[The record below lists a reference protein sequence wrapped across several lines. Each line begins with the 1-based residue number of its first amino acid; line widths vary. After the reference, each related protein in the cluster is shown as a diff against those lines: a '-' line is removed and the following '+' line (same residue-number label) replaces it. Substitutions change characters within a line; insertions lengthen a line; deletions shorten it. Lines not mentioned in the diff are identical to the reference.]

1 MSAYEKLQSM
11 LDAAMKQAGEE
22 SSMLL
27 GQSLTVAA
35 SDVLNTDRKSY
46 LGGEDGAI
54 YVVGVESREAYPGR
68 FYLLFALSDAI
79 VMSSILLGIPGPRI
93 QEKRRLSIQEPDD
106 VDAFGE
112 IANQIIGS
120 FNSVFQPNLPDKVH
134 LKLLAPQ
141 KYVPEVD
148 SLTDELPL
156 PDGAYLMYRAP
167 LEISGHEMNRLDI
180 LIPHPLANLFDPQPE
195 EAAPAVEAEAEVKT
209 EAGTGAG
216 PEADSATP
224 SKGETE
230 ATGTEAGK
238 EPLRSILV
246 LGDDDG
252 RQQIMAGLQ
261 SSGLNLIGGP
271 LSADLPG
278 LFSQGDV
285 RVAVIALKN
294 TGDRDLAI
302 CGKVF
307 PMVSR
312 RGGSVVLYA
321 PEWTR
326 TSVLKAL
333 KAGAKGILMHP
344 FDPQELNTKVGNI
357 LNHP

>member
-1 MSAYEKLQSM
+1 MAAFEKLQSM

-46 LGGEDGAI
+46 LAGEDGAI

-120 FNSVFQPNLPDKVH
+120 FNSVFQPNLPEKVH
-134 LKLLAPQ
+134 LKLLPPQ
-141 KYVPEVD
+141 KYVPGMD
-148 SLTDELPL
+148 LLTDELPL
-156 PDGAYLMYRAP
+156 PEGSYLMYRAP
-167 LEISGHEMNRLDI
+167 LEIAGQEMNRLDI
-180 LIPHPLANLFDPQPE
+180 LIPHPLANVFDPQPE
-195 EAAPAVEAEAEVKT
+195 LSAEEIAALL
-209 EAGTGAG
+209 
-216 PEADSATP
+216 
-224 SKGETE
+224 
-230 ATGTEAGK
+230 
-238 EPLRSILV
+238 EPLETPGGSGESLPSVLV
-246 LGDDDG
+246 LGDDAG
-252 RQQIMAGLQ
+252 RQEIVEGLAA
-261 SSGLNLIGGP
+261 SGVNLIDGP
-271 LSADLPG
+271 LSADLSG

-285 RVAVIALKN
+285 RVAVITLRN
-294 TGDRDLAI
+294 TTDRDLAI
-302 CGKVF
+302 CKRVV
-307 PMVSR
+307 PMVDRS
-312 RGGSVVLYA
+312 GGSVFLCA

-326 TSVLKAL
+326 STVLKAL
-333 KAGAKGILMHP
+333 KVGASGILMRP
-344 FDPQELNTKVGNI
+344 CDLQELNSKVGKI
-357 LNHP
+357 LNHL